1 MENVVPKRTGHM
13 VALIGWFALCFA
25 VAGISGAFSARAMPT
40 WYASLAKPGF
50 NPPNQL
56 FGPVWTVLYALM
68 AVAVWLIWRSPAS
81 RARSRALMLF
91 CVQLAL
97 NLAWSG
103 IFFVGHWIGAAMADI
118 VLLWLAILM
127 TMMAFFVVRRDAAWL
142 MIPYLAWVFFAG
154 VLNWAIWGMN

>member
-1 MENVVPKRTGHM
+1 M

-68 AVAVWLIWRSPAS
+68 AVAVWLIDRKS
-81 RARSRALMLF
+81 
-91 CVQLAL
+91 
-97 NLAWSG
+97 
-103 IFFVGHWIGAAMADI
+103 
-118 VLLWLAILM
+118 
-127 TMMAFFVVRRDAAWL
+127 VV
-142 MIPYLAWVFFAG
+142 
-154 VLNWAIWGMN
+154 

>member
-40 WYASLAKPGF
+40 WYASL
-50 NPPNQL
+50 
-56 FGPVWTVLYALM
+56 
-68 AVAVWLIWRSPAS
+68 IWRSPAS

-97 NLAWSG
+97 NLAWSA
-103 IFFVGHWIGAAMADI
+103 IFFVGHWVGAAMAEI

-127 TMMAFFVVRRDAAWL
+127 TMLAFFVVRRDAAWL

-154 VLNWAIWGMN
+154 VLNWAIWRLN

>member
-1 MENVVPKRTGHM
+1 MENVVPKRTGHT

-25 VAGISGAFSARAMPT
+25 VVGISGAFSSRAMPV

-68 AVAVWLIWRSPAS
+68 AVAVWLIWRSPAN
-81 RARSRALMLF
+81 RARSRALTLF

-103 IFFVGHWIGAAMADI
+103 IFFVGHWIGVAMAEI
-118 VLLWLAILM
+118 ILLWLAILM
-127 TMMAFFVVRRDAAWL
+127 TMVAFFAVRRDAAWL

-154 VLNWAIWGMN
+154 VLNWAIWGLN